1 MSQPSQNYIDKITRW
16 AQGGVELSRMNLRP
30 DQRFRALLVMNAYRL
45 MIENPTA
52 QPRMVVK
59 NLAARDYALIAANA
73 EMGIAED
80 VELMQVLGIRR
91 DPQTGAVSA
100 RRDTEIANDIYC
112 VNALVG
118 RLNVSQNHLD
128 KLLYQANTRWLSKF
142 GQQTGNVSA
151 IREAQRNLEKMNNDW
166 KEDANPADALKPG
179 AERNITGDISIIKPD
194 RTNYTDDELRDLTP
208 SDLKKDISDRL
219 ERLYEI
225 KEKEE
230 GEGRMRELERM
241 VLLRVVDNLWMDHI
255 DAMDQLKSGIG
266 LRAIGQQDPAA
277 EYAKEGF
284 DMFEQLIGNIQEDT
298 VRYCYGITSQTG
310 SRRRVVVSGGVASKS
325 EFKDEGAGQ
334 TVTRT
339 AGRNSHEISTAADAA
354 SATETTVFFR
364 VAANCFL

>member
-52 QPRMVVK
+52 QPRKVVQ
-59 NLAARDYALIAANA
+59 NLAARDYALIVANA

-194 RTNYTDDELRDLTP
+194 RENYTDDELRQFAKKIGAKFEDVQEFVEGQDGMMVPADSEGEEETTDLT
-208 SDLKKDISDRL
+208 DETDM
-219 ERLYEI
+219 
-225 KEKEE
+225 KEE
-230 GEGRMRELERM
+230 TQKERP
-241 VLLRVVDNLWMDHI
+241 LPYDIYGNDGLAASRKRRKDPMDMT
-255 DAMDQLKSGIG
+255 D
-266 LRAIGQQDPAA
+266 A
-277 EYAKEGF
+277 EYDEYVKNRKSQPTDEP
-284 DMFEQLIGNIQEDT
+284 DT
-298 VRYCYGITSQTG
+298 YDPFAR
-310 SRRRVVVSGGVASKS
+310 
-325 EFKDEGAGQ
+325 
-334 TVTRT
+334 
-339 AGRNSHEISTAADAA
+339 
-354 SATETTVFFR
+354 
-364 VAANCFL
+364 

>member
-52 QPRMVVK
+52 QPRKVVQ
-59 NLAARDYALIAANA
+59 NLAARDYALIVANA

-194 RTNYTDDELRDLTP
+194 RENYTDDELRQFA
-208 SDLKKDISDRL
+208 KKIGAKFEDVQEFVEGQDGMMVPADS
-219 ERLYEI
+219 
-225 KEKEE
+225 EE
-230 GEGRMRELERM
+230 GDEESEGQVFDSSEE
-241 VLLRVVDNLWMDHI
+241 
-255 DAMDQLKSGIG
+255 DQTTCPHDSSEEY
-266 LRAIGQQDPAA
+266 DPFA
-277 EYAKEGF
+277 
-284 DMFEQLIGNIQEDT
+284 
-298 VRYCYGITSQTG
+298 R
-310 SRRRVVVSGGVASKS
+310 
-325 EFKDEGAGQ
+325 
-334 TVTRT
+334 
-339 AGRNSHEISTAADAA
+339 
-354 SATETTVFFR
+354 
-364 VAANCFL
+364 

>member
-52 QPRMVVK
+52 QPRIVVK
-59 NLAARDYALIAANA
+59 NLAARDYALIVANA

-80 VELMQVLGIRR
+80 VELMQVLGIRKNE
-91 DPQTGAVSA
+91 QGVVSA
-100 RRDTEIANDIYC
+100 RRECEIANDIYC
-112 VNALVG
+112 VNQLVG

-194 RTNYTDDELRDLTP
+194 RSNYSEKELRDFA
-208 SDLKKDISDRL
+208 KKIGAKFEAVQEFVD
-219 ERLYEI
+219 
-225 KEKEE
+225 
-230 GEGRMRELERM
+230 GEDGYM
-241 VLLRVVDNLWMDHI
+241 V
-255 DAMDQLKSGIG
+255 
-266 LRAIGQQDPAA
+266 PAD
-277 EYAKEGF
+277 EST
-284 DMFEQLIGNIQEDT
+284 EDT
-298 VRYCYGITSQTG
+298 EETEGTEMPT
-310 SRRRVVVSGGVASKS
+310 
-325 EFKDEGAGQ
+325 DEPDTYDPFA
-334 TVTRT
+334 R
-339 AGRNSHEISTAADAA
+339 
-354 SATETTVFFR
+354 
-364 VAANCFL
+364 

>member
-52 QPRMVVK
+52 QPRKVVQ
-59 NLAARDYALIAANA
+59 NLAARDYALIVANA

-179 AERNITGDISIIKPD
+179 AERNITSDISIIKPD
-194 RTNYTDDELRDLTP
+194 RTCYTPEELRAFAKKIGAKFEDVQEFIEGQDGMMVPADSEEDDEESEGQVFD
-208 SDLKKDISDRL
+208 SS
-219 ERLYEI
+219 
-225 KEKEE
+225 EE
-230 GEGRMRELERM
+230 
-241 VLLRVVDNLWMDHI
+241 
-255 DAMDQLKSGIG
+255 DQTTCPHDSSEEY
-266 LRAIGQQDPAA
+266 DPFA
-277 EYAKEGF
+277 
-284 DMFEQLIGNIQEDT
+284 
-298 VRYCYGITSQTG
+298 R
-310 SRRRVVVSGGVASKS
+310 
-325 EFKDEGAGQ
+325 
-334 TVTRT
+334 
-339 AGRNSHEISTAADAA
+339 
-354 SATETTVFFR
+354 
-364 VAANCFL
+364 

>member
-52 QPRMVVK
+52 QPRKVVQ
-59 NLAARDYALIAANA
+59 NLAARDYALIVANA

-194 RTNYTDDELRDLTP
+194 RSNYSEKELRDFAKKIGAKFEAVQEFVDGEDGYMVPADSEEDEETTDLT
-208 SDLKKDISDRL
+208 DETDM
-219 ERLYEI
+219 
-225 KEKEE
+225 KEE
-230 GEGRMRELERM
+230 TQKEPPLPYDIYGNDGLAASRKRRK
-241 VLLRVVDNLWMDHI
+241 DPMDMT
-255 DAMDQLKSGIG
+255 D
-266 LRAIGQQDPAA
+266 A
-277 EYAKEGF
+277 EYDEYVKNRKSQPTE
-284 DMFEQLIGNIQEDT
+284 EPDT
-298 VRYCYGITSQTG
+298 YDPFAR
-310 SRRRVVVSGGVASKS
+310 
-325 EFKDEGAGQ
+325 
-334 TVTRT
+334 
-339 AGRNSHEISTAADAA
+339 
-354 SATETTVFFR
+354 
-364 VAANCFL
+364 

>member
-1 MSQPSQNYIDKITRW
+1 MGQVAYIVPFSARLMSIFAEKEQKIMSQPSQNYIDKITRW

-52 QPRMVVK
+52 QPRKVVQ
-59 NLAARDYALIAANA
+59 NLAARDYALIVANA

-179 AERNITGDISIIKPD
+179 AERNITNDISIIKPD
-194 RTNYTDDELRDLTP
+194 RSNYSEQELRDFA
-208 SDLKKDISDRL
+208 KKIGAKFEAVQEFVESEDGYMVPADS
-219 ERLYEI
+219 
-225 KEKEE
+225 EE
-230 GEGRMRELERM
+230 DDNESEGQVFDSSEE
-241 VLLRVVDNLWMDHI
+241 
-255 DAMDQLKSGIG
+255 DQTTCPHDSSEEY
-266 LRAIGQQDPAA
+266 DPFA
-277 EYAKEGF
+277 
-284 DMFEQLIGNIQEDT
+284 
-298 VRYCYGITSQTG
+298 R
-310 SRRRVVVSGGVASKS
+310 
-325 EFKDEGAGQ
+325 
-334 TVTRT
+334 
-339 AGRNSHEISTAADAA
+339 
-354 SATETTVFFR
+354 
-364 VAANCFL
+364 

>member
-59 NLAARDYALIAANA
+59 NLAARDYALIVANA
-73 EMGIAED
+73 EMGVAED
-80 VELMQVLGIRR
+80 VELMQILGIRR
-91 DPQTGAVSA
+91 NEQGVVSA
-100 RRDTEIANDIYC
+100 RRECEIANDIYC
-112 VNALVG
+112 VNQLVG

-194 RTNYTDDELRDLTP
+194 RSNYSEKELRDFANKIGAKFEAVQEFVDGEDGYMVPADSEEDDNEEEQEQT
-208 SDLKKDISDRL
+208 
-219 ERLYEI
+219 YEP
-225 KEKEE
+225 EQTDEP
-230 GEGRMRELERM
+230 
-241 VLLRVVDNLWMDHI
+241 DTY
-255 DAMDQLKSGIG
+255 
-266 LRAIGQQDPAA
+266 DPFA
-277 EYAKEGF
+277 
-284 DMFEQLIGNIQEDT
+284 
-298 VRYCYGITSQTG
+298 R
-310 SRRRVVVSGGVASKS
+310 
-325 EFKDEGAGQ
+325 
-334 TVTRT
+334 
-339 AGRNSHEISTAADAA
+339 
-354 SATETTVFFR
+354 
-364 VAANCFL
+364 